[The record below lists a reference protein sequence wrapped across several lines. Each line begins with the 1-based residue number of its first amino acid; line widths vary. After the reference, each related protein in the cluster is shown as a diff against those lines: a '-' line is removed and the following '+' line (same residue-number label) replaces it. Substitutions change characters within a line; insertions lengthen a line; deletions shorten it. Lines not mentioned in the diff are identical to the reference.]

1 MNDNIIFGRIKDTEY
16 VLYVALFIMKI
27 VYFKAYLLEFLKVF
41 FKRYKFVSY
50 IENCKVETIFYYIN
64 IYLTSCILFT
74 LKVST
79 RYKILDLITRLG
91 ILNFL
96 FPCTN
101 KYFPPIVFFL
111 IFHFVMRLW
120 CSWKKKYFN
129 RS

>member
-50 IENCKVETIFYYIN
+50 IEKCKVETIFYYIN

-74 LKVST
+74 LKVHVI
-79 RYKILDLITRLG
+79 RY
-91 ILNFL
+91 
-96 FPCTN
+96 
-101 KYFPPIVFFL
+101 
-111 IFHFVMRLW
+111 
-120 CSWKKKYFN
+120 
-129 RS
+129 